1 MKDFLKNLSKRN
13 KILLVVVFLLVSGLV
28 INFYVYG
35 KKRIEIQTAKVKRGE
50 IIVTQTETGDVR
62 ASRNVTITAPQRA
75 ISSLVIVDMIP
86 EGTTVE
92 QGDTLIKFDT
102 KAVEEMIDT
111 REDLVIASQQRL
123 EKLEAQQL
131 SIMQGLNADLS
142 TIKNNYELAKLT
154 LESMQYESESKKQE
168 TQLQYD
174 NAKLNYE
181 AQLTEL
187 KNQNIINKVNKG
199 YALRDLQDTKKELGW
214 IKELLK
220 GLTILSPGHGLVVY
234 KENFV
239 SGTLVKVAIGDNV
252 YTSQPLI
259 ELPDLN
265 EIQVKLRVNEIDV
278 GKYDVGQE
286 VIVTL
291 DAYSEKSFKG
301 TVTEISPLVEGFN
314 QNLRLFSVIITLEE
328 KNNPIIRPGMTART
342 EIVLKKVPDAL
353 FVPVEAVFEKNGK
366 PIIFSK
372 SSGFKQ
378 KEVTI
383 GDRNSNY
390 IIVNDLKEDEEVA
403 LIDPT
408 KSTVRLGTA
417 QELALRMERRREII
431 EKYLSSSN
439 LSSGN
444 EEQKRI
450 TNPNQLSPELIGEY
464 LKELLKNPEIKK
476 EYDKRSKED
485 PNFIKDPQKGTQFYM
500 DMIQK
505 IREQSKE
512 EK

>member
-1 MKDFLKNLSKRN
+1 
-13 KILLVVVFLLVSGLV
+13 
-28 INFYVYG
+28 
-35 KKRIEIQTAKVKRGE
+35 
-50 IIVTQTETGDVR
+50 
-62 ASRNVTITAPQRA
+62 
-75 ISSLVIVDMIP
+75 
-86 EGTTVE
+86 
-92 QGDTLIKFDT
+92 
-102 KAVEEMIDT
+102 
-111 REDLVIASQQRL
+111 
-123 EKLEAQQL
+123 
-131 SIMQGLNADLS
+131 
-142 TIKNNYELAKLT
+142 
-154 LESMQYESESKKQE
+154 
-168 TQLQYD
+168 
-174 NAKLNYE
+174 
-181 AQLTEL
+181 
-187 KNQNIINKVNKG
+187 
-199 YALRDLQDTKKELGW
+199 LRDLKDEKNDLDL

-220 GLTILSPGHGLVVY
+220 GLTITSPGHGLVVY
-234 KENFV
+234 KEYFV
-239 SGTLVKVAIGDNV
+239 SGALQKVAIGDNV

-328 KNNPIIRPGMTART
+328 KNNSIIRPGMTART
-342 EIVLKKVPDAL
+342 EIVLKKIPDAL
-353 FVPVEAVFEKNGK
+353 FVPVEAVFEKNGR
-366 PIIFSK
+366 PIIFVK

-383 GDRNSNY
+383 GDRNENY
-390 IIVNDLKEDEEVA
+390 IIINDLNEGEEVA

-417 QELALRMERRREII
+417 RELALRLERRKEII
-431 EKYLSSSN
+431 EKYLSESN
-439 LSSGN
+439 PSNGN